1 MAEIKVERKGLPWW
15 AWLIMALVAVA
26 LIWWVVAEMGDD
38 EETDLAAPDVAIVE
52 TVPPP
57 VMPMDPATGG
67 QAGAITDI
75 ATLLDAEDPA
85 ALVGRQVRLEGVQGL
100 DMVGDATFWVGRGD
114 DDRAFVILDEQIPSP
129 PPEVEGRV
137 NVNAGQTVDI
147 TGSVR
152 AGGDLPDGD
161 VLDQGG
167 RDAVEGR
174 PIYIWAQSATVA
186 TRP

>member
-15 AWLIMALVAVA
+15 AWLLMALIAVA
-26 LIWWVVAEMGDD
+26 LVWWVVAEMGDD
-38 EETDLAAPDVAIVE
+38 DEVDLAAPDVAIVE
-52 TVPPP
+52 PAPTAVLPLN
-57 VMPMDPATGG
+57 PATGG
-67 QAGAITDI
+67 ETGAVTDI
-75 ATLLDAEDPA
+75 ATILEAEDPA
-85 ALVGRQVRLEGVQGL
+85 TLVGRQVRLEGVQVL
-100 DMVGDATFWVGRGD
+100 EMVGDATFWVGRGG

-152 AGGDLPDGD
+152 AGGDLPGGD
-161 VLDQGG
+161 VLDQGD
-167 RDAVEGR
+167 RDAVDGR

>member
-1 MAEIKVERKGLPWW
+1 LS
-15 AWLIMALVAVA
+15 
-26 LIWWVVAEMGDD
+26 
-38 EETDLAAPDVAIVE
+38 
-52 TVPPP
+52 
-57 VMPMDPATGG
+57 
-67 QAGAITDI
+67 
-75 ATLLDAEDPA
+75 LLELTP
-85 ALVGRQVRLEGVQGL
+85 R
-100 DMVGDATFWVGRGD
+100 

-161 VLDQGG
+161 VLDQGD
-167 RDAVEGR
+167 RNAVDGR

>member
-15 AWLIMALVAVA
+15 AWLIMALIAIA
-26 LIWWVVAEMGDD
+26 LIWWVVAETGDD
-38 EETDLAAPDVAIVE
+38 GDDLAAPDVTIVD
-52 TVPPP
+52 TVPAP
-57 VMPMDPATGG
+57 VMPMEPAAGG
-67 QAGAITDI
+67 EAGAVTDI
-75 ATLLDAEDPA
+75 DTLLDAEDPA
-85 ALVGRQVRLEGVQGL
+85 ALVGRQVRLEGVQVL
-100 DMVGDATFWVGRGD
+100 EMVGDATFWVGRGG

-152 AGGDLPDGD
+152 AGGDLPGGD
-161 VLDQGG
+161 VLDKGD
-167 RDAVEGR
+167 RNAVDGR